1 MGRLRSAI
9 LVATAV
15 GAVLAVSAGLAGCG
29 GGGGVPPL
37 SIVLAASTNTVAAR
51 TASVHVSTIIT
62 PNAAAPANP
71 VLNGQPLVGD
81 GKEDFGAHVATVT
94 VQVPRAGSIEVVY
107 SGHVIYE
114 RIPQLAAQT
123 GKAWVKID
131 LDNLGKRAGVSGL
144 SSLAQG
150 SGGDPSEGLSY
161 LRGAVGAVVTAG
173 HEKVRGVQT
182 THYKAT
188 TDVNRA
194 AAQLPVAQQ
203 ATTKQISDQFGI
215 TTIPVEVWIDAQG
228 RARRVQIT
236 IVYSGA
242 HLPAGFP
249 ANALPQ
255 RVESTAEFYDFGTPV
270 SVTVPPADQA
280 ADLAQLAGQGGSRP
294 S

>member
-131 LDNLGKRAGVSGL
+131 LDN
-144 SSLAQG
+144 LAQG